1 MANFDD
7 QITDVLKQFANYIE
21 KVTDLQYV
29 DVNFYS
35 SESQDVRCLVVYEGS
50 GPSETGSRHMLDVTI
65 KVRIT
70 ADAGRADMVLRYTQ
84 NIINSVDKERKHDI
98 VKIGDTVRNGDLS
111 GNTSDP
117 FETETEFTLC
127 SLVGQA

>member
-7 QITDVLKQFANYIE
+7 QITDVIKTFANYIE

-29 DVNFYS
+29 DVNFYRS
-35 SESQDVRCLVVYEGS
+35 QSEDVRCLVVYEGS
-50 GPSETGSRHMLDVTI
+50 GLSETGSRHMLEVIT
-65 KVRIT
+65 KVKIT
-70 ADAGRADMVLRYTQ
+70 ADAGRADVVLRYTQ
-84 NIINSVDKERKHDI
+84 NIINSVDKERRHDI
-98 VKIGDTVRNGDLS
+98 VAIGDTVRNGDLT
-111 GNTSDP
+111 GNTADP

>member
-1 MANFDD
+1 MASFDD
-7 QITDVLKQFANYIE
+7 QITDVLKTFANYIE

-29 DVNFYS
+29 DVNFYA

-50 GPSETGSRHMLDVTI
+50 GPSETGSRHMLDVIT

-84 NIINSVDKERKHDI
+84 NIINNIDKERRHDI
-98 VKIGDTVRNGDLS
+98 VSIGNTVRVGDLT